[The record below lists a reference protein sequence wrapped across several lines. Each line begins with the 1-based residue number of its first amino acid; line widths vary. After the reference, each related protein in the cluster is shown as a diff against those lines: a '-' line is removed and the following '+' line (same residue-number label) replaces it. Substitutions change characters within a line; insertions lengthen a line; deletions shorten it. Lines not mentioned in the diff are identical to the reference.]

1 MNNTIQSTREIFVLI
16 QTTYRNLADLLT
28 DDSVYRL
35 SIDRNIL
42 VDLGPTGEASVL
54 RLAKGIIIGK
64 GTLESTEDVEL
75 GIANSGGTVLL
86 RGGKCR
92 NRGSTHDSGDGGKA
106 TTDHLGG
113 LLVLRLTIQRLG
125 VAKNEM
131 STRPATC
138 HMSACLRQAIFCDV
152 FPSSRTLQHS
162 VANLDSV
169 FQSSVFVRCS
179 VLIFHVAFVVGC
191 WPHMR

>member
-1 MNNTIQSTREIFVLI
+1 MNNTIQSTREICVLI

-92 NRGSTHDSGDGGKA
+92 NRGSTHDGGDGGKA

-113 LLVLRLTIQRLG
+113 LL
-125 VAKNEM
+125 
-131 STRPATC
+131 
-138 HMSACLRQAIFCDV
+138 D
-152 FPSSRTLQHS
+152 
-162 VANLDSV
+162 
-169 FQSSVFVRCS
+169 
-179 VLIFHVAFVVGC
+179 
-191 WPHMR
+191 

>member
-16 QTTYRNLADLLT
+16 QTTYRNLANLLT

-54 RLAKGIIIGK
+54 RLAKVIIIGK

-92 NRGSTHDSGDGGKA
+92 NRGSTHDGGDGGKA

-113 LLVLRLTIQRLG
+113 LLRLTIQRLG
-125 VAKNEM
+125 VVAKNEM
-131 STRPATC
+131 STPRPAVC
-138 HMSACLRQAIFCDV
+138 VKQSGCDV
-152 FPSSRTLQHS
+152 AFPSSRTLQHS
-162 VANLDSV
+162 VAKINV

-179 VLIFHVAFVVGC
+179 VAAIIFHVAFVVGYC

>member
-1 MNNTIQSTREIFVLI
+1 MREIFVLI

-92 NRGSTHDSGDGGKA
+92 NRGSTHDGGDGGKA

-113 LLVLRLTIQRLG
+113 LLLVETIQRLG
-125 VAKNEM
+125 FAKNEM

-138 HMSACLRQAIFCDV
+138 HIATCLRQAIFCDV

-162 VANLDSV
+162 VAN
-169 FQSSVFVRCS
+169 
-179 VLIFHVAFVVGC
+179 
-191 WPHMR
+191 